1 MNLAAG
7 QRAAGT
13 ASAAP
18 ALDFDQ
24 VWRLH
29 GRSLGRWAA
38 RLSGAMVDPAD
49 VVQDVLLVVHRR
61 LPDFQGD
68 PAQLPGWLF
77 RITENVVRQK
87 RRREKFRRWL
97 GGSAEEVAGDVPS
110 GAPDAEGALQAR
122 QALARAQQVLESLS
136 EKHRTMIILFEVE
149 QLSGQEI
156 ADLLSMKIATV
167 WVNLHRARQ
176 KFLAAQRALEA
187 QEATHG

>member
-1 MNLAAG
+1 MNLAEG
-7 QRAAGT
+7 QRAAGA

-18 ALDFDQ
+18 VLDFDQ

-29 GRSLGRWAA
+29 GRALGRWAA
-38 RLSGAMVDPAD
+38 RLSGTMVDAAD

-61 LPDFQGD
+61 LPEFQGD
-68 PAQLPGWLF
+68 AEQLPGWLF

-97 GGSAEEVAGDVPS
+97 GGSAEEVAGEVPS
-110 GAPDAEGALQAR
+110 GAPDAEGTLEAR
-122 QALARAQQVLESLS
+122 QGLRRAQQVLESLS
-136 EKHRTMIILFEVE
+136 EKHRTLIILFEVE

-156 ADLLSMKIATV
+156 ADLLSMKVTTV

-176 KFLAAQRALEA
+176 KFLAAQRALDA
-187 QEATHG
+187 QEAARG